1 MNRVLQE
8 LGSPYLFRRPL
19 SLSAVK
25 RAASNRRC
33 AACLDVIGGVLPAGL
48 TGFSGLGA
56 LSSAMVRGMRSARY
70 DLGVCCEIDRGR
82 KSRVIHRGRES
93 KVLSESLHIPGLSR
107 SN

>member
-1 MNRVLQE
+1 MVTDESALLE

-48 TGFSGLGA
+48 TDSSGLGA
-56 LSSAMVRGMRSARY
+56 LSSAMVREGYEKRW
-70 DLGVCCEIDRGR
+70 V
-82 KSRVIHRGRES
+82 
-93 KVLSESLHIPGLSR
+93 
-107 SN
+107 